1 LEAIVMARAF
11 RRSAAGF
18 TLVELLVVI
27 AIIGVLVGLLVPAV
41 QAAREAARKVQSQN
55 NLRQIGLALTAFQSA
70 NQRYPA
76 GYDANTGWAW
86 SAMLLPHLDQQ
97 ALFNRIDTD
106 LSWANQPAAV
116 SAELVALRLPVFNNP
131 AAPNYEDRAE
141 IVPGLALS
149 RSHYVANAGVT
160 AYWDEAGNPSKATA
174 GIGPFFRNSRIRLS
188 DVGDGMSNTVFVG
201 EHTSVSD
208 KTWVGVP
215 PTGTPC
221 LPKDLFELDFNADA
235 AQAFVLGVTRFQTP
249 SGVQRHA
256 EAPAGAVN
264 TVSQYYAPWG
274 SPGAYFLYGD
284 GSVRFIA
291 TRVAL
296 APWRAMCT
304 IDEGDSVAGID

>member
-1 LEAIVMARAF
+1 MARAF

-141 IVPGLALS
+141 IVPGIALS

-208 KTWVGVP
+208 KTWVGVVP
-215 PTGTPC
+215 GAATCTINPARFPLTEC
-221 LPKDLFELDFNADA
+221 DDA
-235 AQAFVLGVTRFQTP
+235 APLVLAHSGPAVTEPGVIHPP
-249 SGVQRHA
+249 SDPLAHVCQFYG
-256 EAPAGAVN
+256 PWAG
-264 TVSQYYAPWG
+264 Q
-274 SPGAYFLYGD
+274 GANILFGD
-284 GSVRFIA
+284 GSVRWISTSINLEVWA
-291 TRVAL
+291 
-296 APWRAMCT
+296 AMSSRNGG
-304 IDEGDSVAGID
+304 EVFAYE